1 LIWIKTSE
9 TKADG
14 KRVKQSKARDPKV
27 SIDDNETLLSPIN
40 EDKMIKLELEKS
52 KGYGTQ

>member
-1 LIWIKTSE
+1 LIKTLE

-40 EDKMIKLELEKS
+40 DDKMIKLELEKS